1 VTIAQQI
8 LDDLDSVFDAGLTIE
23 IIHIYGQNS
32 ETLKAFFDRPYQRA
46 LAGDEVETINPSI
59 LIRTSQ
65 ASNIDRDSE
74 FTILGTKY
82 YITEIEADNEGV
94 TRIILSEDQI

>member
-1 VTIAQQI
+1 MTIAQQI
-8 LDDLDSVFDAGLTIE
+8 LNDLDSVFDAGLTIE
-23 IIHIYGQNS
+23 ITHTYDQNN
-32 ETLKAFFDRPYQRA
+32 EILKAFFDRPYQTA
-46 LAGDEVETINPSI
+46 LTGDEIETINPSI
-59 LIRTSQ
+59 LIRTSE